1 MHEMLFYK
9 SVMIGVPDL
18 EIKGSKGKWNC
29 TYRSE
34 YRPYIDPCEEEDF
47 NTCMF
52 KIGKNELDIAVT
64 DRAYGDNCVDVYTF
78 INGYKCGN
86 NMSWTISIDDIDKEL
101 QKIAKKI
108 EKKWDKLID
117 ES

>member
-1 MHEMLFYK
+1 MHEMIFYK
-9 SVMIGVPDL
+9 RVRIGVPDL

-52 KIGKNELDIAVT
+52 KIGNNELDIAVT
-64 DRAYGDNCVDVYTF
+64 DRVYGDGSVDVYTF
-78 INGYKCGN
+78 INGWKCDN
-86 NMSWTISIDDIDKEL
+86 DMCWTISVDNIDEEL
-101 QKIAKKI
+101 QKIAKWI
-108 EKKWDKLID
+108 DKMWNKLLM
-117 ES
+117 